1 MTHQED
7 EAVQH
12 QRVEERHSSG
22 HLIGEDHTTLKQIR
36 QHRSAK
42 EGHDKTTQSLKTKH
56 TGSGLVI

>member
-22 HLIGEDHTTLKQIR
+22 RLIGEDHTTLKQIR
-36 QHRSAK
+36 RASAK
-42 EGHDKTTQSLKTKH
+42 EEGHDKTTQSPKTE
-56 TGSGLVI
+56 